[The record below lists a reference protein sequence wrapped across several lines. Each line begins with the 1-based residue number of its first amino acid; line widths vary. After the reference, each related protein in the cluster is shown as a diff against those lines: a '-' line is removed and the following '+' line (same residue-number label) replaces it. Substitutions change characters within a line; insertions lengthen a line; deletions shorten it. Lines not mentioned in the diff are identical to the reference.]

1 MKSLNRR
8 TFAGLVAGSV
18 AVPAIAAAA
27 DTSQSGN
34 SSAIQGE
41 EYHIKRAADRPKP
54 KVAMLLYPGLTLLD
68 LVGPHTALAAS
79 CDVHL
84 VWKNKDP
91 LMSDSGV
98 VLRPDI
104 TLEECP
110 ADLDAI
116 FVPGGPGQVAPM
128 RDNSVLDF
136 LVNRASRARYVTSIC
151 TGALVLGAAGLLQG
165 YKAGT
170 HWAALP
176 LLPMFGATP
185 VDERVVIDRNRI
197 SGGGVTAGLDFGLT
211 LVSILRD
218 ENTAKVQQLA
228 MQYDPQP
235 PFDVGHPR
243 KAGPELTKQAVK
255 WLQAGGIDM
264 YGVAKLAAKDMSK
277 YTP

>member
-18 AVPAIAAAA
+18 AVPAIAPAA

-41 EYHIKRAADRPKP
+41 EYRSKRAADRPKP

-110 ADLDAI
+110 ADLDVI

-136 LVNRASRARYVTSIC
+136 LVDRSSRARYVPSIS
-151 TGALVLGAAGLLQG
+151 TAP
-165 YKAGT
+165 
-170 HWAALP
+170 P
-176 LLPMFGATP
+176 LL
-185 VDERVVIDRNRI
+185 
-197 SGGGVTAGLDFGLT
+197 
-211 LVSILRD
+211 
-218 ENTAKVQQLA
+218 
-228 MQYDPQP
+228 
-235 PFDVGHPR
+235 
-243 KAGPELTKQAVK
+243 
-255 WLQAGGIDM
+255 
-264 YGVAKLAAKDMSK
+264 AA
-277 YTP
+277 PG